1 MDGWKLAADFAV
13 GSTGFVLLSYG
24 RRMRRPPHVLLGL
37 VLLGAPW
44 LTGSALASVGV
55 LVVAIGLLWA
65 AVRYGL

>member
-24 RRMRRPPHVLLGL
+24 RKMRRPPHGLVGL
-37 VLLGAPW
+37 VLLVAPW
-44 LTGSALASVGV
+44 LTGSALASLLVGAA
-55 LVVAIGLLWA
+55 LLALLWL